1 MKKQKD
7 NIKKELT
14 YEELMLL
21 PEKQLNALFLE
32 TRSKIING
40 KRIKKDTTEI
50 EINNCYIIKAIEDK
64 D

>member
-50 EINNCYIIKAIEDK
+50 EIYNCYIIKAIEDK